1 MSNTEHFK
9 LLVLELHEQSTNL
22 RIMPTV
28 KDESFQV
35 LYHSLEIF
43 HFGHEH
49 VLGGPKQH
57 LIQWAGGEVGH
68 RQIELLPYLF
78 QH

>member
-1 MSNTEHFK
+1 MNK
-9 LLVLELHEQSTNL
+9 STNL

-28 KDESFQV
+28 KDETFQV

-49 VLGGPKQH
+49 VLGGPEQH
-57 LIQWAGGEVGH
+57 LIQWAG
-68 RQIELLPYLF
+68 
-78 QH
+78 